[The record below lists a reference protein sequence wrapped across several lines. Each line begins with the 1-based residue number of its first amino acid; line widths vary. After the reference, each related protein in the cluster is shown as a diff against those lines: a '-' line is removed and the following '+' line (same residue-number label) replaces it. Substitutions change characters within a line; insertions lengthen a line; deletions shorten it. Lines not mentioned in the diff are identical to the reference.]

1 MALLLHGI
9 LGSRKNWSTI
19 GRRLAQAHPDW
30 SFIAVDLRGHGDS
43 HDVEPFHTV
52 DACARDVIDLV
63 MELELDVELV
73 IGHSFG
79 GKIALEVARQG
90 LPGLK
95 QVACLD
101 SSPSLMTP
109 DTTSVVDSVIRAARA
124 APMPVSNRLAMVPHF
139 ESLGF
144 SRSIGA
150 WMTTNLRRGDDGF
163 VWRFDLDIVET
174 LLDDYRDQTYW
185 SYLESSGRAVPTLW
199 VLAGRSDWWK
209 GDTYQRLESL
219 VNAQVRVLPESGHWV
234 HVDDPDG
241 LLAVLSEALNSL

>member
-63 MELELDVELV
+63 MELELDVEMV

-109 DTTSVVDSVIRAARA
+109 DTTSVVDSVIRAARVRRC
-124 APMPVSNRLAMVPHF
+124 PYPTDLPWCLISNR
-139 ESLGF
+139 SGF
-144 SRSIGA
+144 
-150 WMTTNLRRGDDGF
+150 
-163 VWRFDLDIVET
+163 
-174 LLDDYRDQTYW
+174 
-185 SYLESSGRAVPTLW
+185 RAV
-199 VLAGRSDWWK
+199 S
-209 GDTYQRLESL
+209 
-219 VNAQVRVLPESGHWV
+219 VRG
-234 HVDDPDG
+234 
-241 LLAVLSEALNSL
+241 